1 MRVVEL
7 VSLAVSQPEP
17 ITAAFLPAD
26 GEDRAVGNGEEWG
39 AERSE
44 DVLAVMP
51 DGTGPRR
58 PERVGERGRPVDG
71 EDVALG

>member
-17 ITAAFLPAD
+17 ITAAFLPAN
-26 GEDRAVGNGEEWG
+26 GEDRAVGNGEERG
-39 AERSE
+39 AEWSE
-44 DVLAVMP
+44 DVLTVVPA
-51 DGTGPRR
+51 DTGPRR
-58 PERVGERGRPVDG
+58 PKSVGERRWPVDG